1 MAPGQFPA
9 APSNERQPWDS
20 LLHLPDFSLGRKA
33 PRLCQ
38 AKERQSLDYATL
50 VFYRIGAL
58 QNRQQQWELDP
69 KGDIC
74 TPENLLFSAMNDNG
88 EGGDSLLQ
96 ALDEGIQLCI
106 ANAITVLLGHQ
117 TPASAWAFPIFCV
130 FFFSSLWP

>member
-1 MAPGQFPA
+1 M
-9 APSNERQPWDS
+9 
-20 LLHLPDFSLGRKA
+20 
-33 PRLCQ
+33 
-38 AKERQSLDYATL
+38 
-50 VFYRIGAL
+50 L

-74 TPENLLFSAMNDNG
+74 TPENLLFSAVNDNG

-106 ANAITVLLGHQ
+106 ANAITILLGHQ

-130 FFFSSLWP
+130 FFFSSQWP